1 MSHHHHGGGSRGR
14 GGIGW
19 GYGYPILAYPCD
31 PLDPMCPYQFG
42 ADPTDLHERVPGFM
56 ATVGDEFKSRPGGL
70 MVEYGNEFDSRPA
83 GSMAPVGCDW
93 KMKL

>member
-1 MSHHHHGGGSRGR
+1 M
-14 GGIGW
+14 GW
-19 GYGYPILAYPCD
+19 GYGYPILAYCD

-42 ADPTDLHERVPGFM
+42 VDAMDLHERVPGFM

-70 MVEYGNEFDSRPA
+70 MQEMGNEFDSRPA
-83 GSMAPVGCDW
+83 GSMSPVGCDW